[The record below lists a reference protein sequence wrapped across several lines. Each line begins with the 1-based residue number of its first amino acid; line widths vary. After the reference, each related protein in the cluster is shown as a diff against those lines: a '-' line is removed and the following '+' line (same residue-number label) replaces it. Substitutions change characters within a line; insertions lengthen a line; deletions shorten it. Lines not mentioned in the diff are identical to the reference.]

1 MRKSKIIE
9 SKEKT
14 FFVKGRGIPKGCKY
28 CLQGA
33 KAVLFLNGIC
43 QKPDQCSWYCPIST
57 ERRNKDITFI
67 NEIRITSKEDLLE
80 EIYKI
85 DAKGMS
91 ITGGEPLLKSNLDK
105 TLNYIKYAKS
115 KISKKFHIHLYT
127 NGINFNDNIAENL
140 IAAGLDEIRFHPP
153 KDSWSKIEIA
163 LDRGIPVG
171 AEVPVIP
178 SEDDRKNLEEFV
190 FYLDSIG
197 ANFINLNEFEYCFS
211 NSQSLKTR
219 GFSLKE
225 GSIASVVNSSE
236 TALNLLNK
244 LSSKVS
250 LKIHY
255 CSITTKDYYQL
266 KNRYIRRAK
275 NIKLPIETIN
285 NEGLLLFAQIE
296 GEKERLT
303 EFYNFLLSEF
313 KIRENLIKYT
323 GETIKIPLYISIDS
337 KIISF
342 IDKYQLKCYVI
353 EMTPF
358 RNPIYQQITEKTPIK
373 LFKKE
378 FGM

>member
-14 FFVKGRGIPKGCKY
+14 FFIKGRGIPKGCKY

-43 QKPDQCSWYCPIST
+43 QKPDHCSWYCPIST

-67 NEIRITSKEDLLE
+67 NEVRITSKEDLLE

-91 ITGGEPLLKSNLDK
+91 ITGGEPLLESNLDK
-105 TLNYIKYAKS
+105 TLNYIKFTKS
-115 KISKKFHIHLYT
+115 KIGEKFHIHLYT
-127 NGINFNDNIAENL
+127 NGINFNDNIVENL
-140 IAAGLDEIRFHPP
+140 IAAGLDELRFHPP
-153 KDSWSKIEIA
+153 KDGWSKIEIA
-163 LDRGIPVG
+163 LDRGITVG

-178 SEDDRKNLEEFV
+178 REDDRKNLEDFV

-197 ANFINLNEFEYCFS
+197 ANFINLNEFEYCFP
-211 NSQSLKTR
+211 NSQSLKSR
-219 GFSLKE
+219 GFNLKE
-225 GSIASVVNSSE
+225 GSIASVVNSHE

-244 LSSKVS
+244 LISKVT

-255 CSITTKDYYQL
+255 CSITAKDYYQL
-266 KNRYIRRAK
+266 KNRYVRRAK
-275 NIKLPIETIN
+275 NIKLPIEAIN

-296 GEKERLT
+296 GAKEKLT
-303 EFYNFLLSEF
+303 EFYNCLLSEF
-313 KIRENLIKYT
+313 KIRENLIKYS
-323 GETIKIPLYISIDS
+323 GENIKIPLYISIDN

-342 IDKYQLKCYVI
+342 IDKFQLKCYVI

-378 FGM
+378 FGI

>member
-14 FFVKGRGIPKGCKY
+14 FFIKGRGIPKGCKY

-43 QKPDQCSWYCPIST
+43 QKPDHCSWYCPIST
-57 ERRNKDITFI
+57 ERRNMDITFI
-67 NEIRITSKEDLLE
+67 NEVKITSKEDLLE

-91 ITGGEPLLKSNLDK
+91 ITGGEPLLESNLDK
-105 TLNYIKYAKS
+105 TLNYIKFTKS
-115 KISKKFHIHLYT
+115 KIGKKFHIHLYT
-127 NGINFNDNIAENL
+127 NGINFNDNIAESL

-153 KDSWSKIEIA
+153 KVSWSNIEIA
-163 LDRGIPVG
+163 LDRGITVG

-178 SEDDRKNLEEFV
+178 SEDNIKNLEDFV

-197 ANFINLNEFEYCFS
+197 ANFINLNEFEYCFP
-211 NSQSLKTR
+211 NSQSLKSR

-225 GSIASVVNSSE
+225 GSIASVVNSHE

-244 LSSKVS
+244 LSSKVT

-255 CSITTKDYYQL
+255 CSIKAKDYYQL

-296 GEKERLT
+296 GEKGKLT
-303 EFYNFLLSEF
+303 EFYNGLLSKF
-313 KIRENLIKYT
+313 KIREILIKYT
-323 GETIKIPLYISIDS
+323 GETIKIPLCISIDN

-358 RNPIYQQITEKTPIK
+358 RNPNYQQITEKTPIK

-378 FGM
+378 FGI

>member
-14 FFVKGRGIPKGCKY
+14 FFIKGRGIPKGCKY

-43 QKPDQCSWYCPIST
+43 QKPDHCSWYCPIST
-57 ERRNKDITFI
+57 ERRNMDITFI
-67 NEIRITSKEDLLE
+67 NEVKITSKEDLLE

-91 ITGGEPLLKSNLDK
+91 ITGGEPLLESNLDK
-105 TLNYIKYAKS
+105 TLNYIKFTKS
-115 KISKKFHIHLYT
+115 KIGKKFHIHLYT
-127 NGINFNDNIAENL
+127 NGINFNDNIAESL

-153 KDSWSKIEIA
+153 KVSWSNIEIA
-163 LDRGIPVG
+163 LDRGITVG

-178 SEDDRKNLEEFV
+178 SEDNIKNLEDFV

-197 ANFINLNEFEYCFS
+197 ANFINLNEFEYCFP
-211 NSQSLKTR
+211 NSQSLKSR

-225 GSIASVVNSSE
+225 GSIASVVNSHE

-244 LSSKVS
+244 LSSKVT

-255 CSITTKDYYQL
+255 CSIKAKDYYQL

-296 GEKERLT
+296 GEKGKLT
-303 EFYNFLLSEF
+303 EFYNGLLSKF
-313 KIRENLIKYT
+313 KIREILIKYT
-323 GETIKIPLYISIDS
+323 GETIKIPLYISIDN

-358 RNPIYQQITEKTPIK
+358 RNPNYQQITEKTPIK

-378 FGM
+378 FGI